1 MISCKDFIPVYSE
14 IFCYLESHY
23 GRQEVDNYWDAIFK
37 VNANKKSPLLV
48 CLEQEGGIKG
58 CFTYWSGTLNEEAA
72 HFSMYLN
79 EKRGFFIIDMH
90 RCPSKG
96 RLVDLQAQVGLKPYP
111 DYCLHCDGY
120 RSACNAVGLEYIYN
134 FQNMD
139 KAGCSI
145 LIYDPKIFDGR
156 VIIDEDTVVMHRN
169 ASDNEYYHPS
179 FHRSLNTGLNYVGNH
194 YKEAGLREVLY
205 NYVTRVVQP
214 LMGEVTLAS
223 IEKMIQEDYAKEK
236 SSDAVTTTL
245 TENGLSVSVRY
256 CPAEKYMRETGTPIS
271 PWYRYATIGV
281 MEKLAMLADC
291 TFVMDSYDEQTGGAE
306 YHFTKN

>member
-14 IFCYLESHY
+14 IFCYLESHF

-37 VNANKKSPLLV
+37 VNANKKSPLLI
-48 CLEQEGGIKG
+48 CLEKEGLKG
-58 CFTYWSGTLNEEAA
+58 CYTYWNGTLNEEAA
-72 HFSMYLN
+72 DFTMYLN
-79 EKRGFFIIDMH
+79 EKRGFYKLDMH

-96 RLVDLQAQVGLKPYP
+96 RLVDLQEQIGLKPFP

-120 RSACNAVGLEYIYN
+120 RSACNAVGLDYIYD

-145 LIYDPKIFDGR
+145 LVFDPKVFDGR
-156 VIIDEDTVVMHRN
+156 VIMDKDTVSMHRD

-179 FHRSLNTGLNYVGNH
+179 FHKSLNQGLHYVGETHGEAGILEVLSNYVN
-194 YKEAGLREVLY
+194 
-205 NYVTRVVQP
+205 RVVKP

-236 SSDAVTTTL
+236 SSDLVTTNL
-245 TENGLSVSVRY
+245 TENGLTVSVVS
-256 CPAEKYMRETGTPIS
+256 CPAEKYMRENGYVVS
-271 PWYRYATIGV
+271 PWYRYATTGV
-281 MEKLAMLADC
+281 MEELAKLAGC

>member
-14 IFCYLESHY
+14 IFCYLESHF

-37 VNANKKSPLLV
+37 VNANKKSPLLI
-48 CLEQEGGIKG
+48 CLEKEGLKG

-120 RSACNAVGLEYIYN
+120 RSACSAVGLEYIYN

-156 VIIDEDTVVMHRN
+156 VIMDENTQIMHRN

-179 FHRSLNTGLNYVGNH
+179 FHKSLNQGLHYVGETHGEAGILEVLSNYVQ
-194 YKEAGLREVLY
+194 
-205 NYVTRVVQP
+205 RVVKP
-214 LMGEVTLAS
+214 LMGEVSLAS

-236 SSDAVTTTL
+236 SSDLVTTKL
-245 TENGLSVSVRY
+245 TEDGLTVSVVS
-256 CPAEKYMRETGTPIS
+256 CPAEKYMRENGYVVS
-271 PWYRYATIGV
+271 PGYRYATTGV
-281 MEKLAMLADC
+281 MEELAKLAGC
-291 TFVMDSYDEQTGGAE
+291 TFVMDSYDEQTGGAK

>member
-14 IFCYLESHY
+14 IFCYLESHF

-37 VNANKKSPLLV
+37 VNANKKSPLLI
-48 CLEQEGGIKG
+48 CLEKEGLKG
-58 CFTYWSGTLNEEAA
+58 CYTYWNGTLNEEAA
-72 HFSMYLN
+72 DFTMYLN
-79 EKRGFFIIDMH
+79 EKRGFYKLDMH

-96 RLVDLQAQVGLKPYP
+96 RLVDLQEQIGLKPFP

-120 RSACNAVGLEYIYN
+120 RSACNAVGLDYIYD

-145 LIYDPKIFDGR
+145 LVFDPKVFDGR
-156 VIIDEDTVVMHRN
+156 VIMDKDTVSMHRD

-179 FHRSLNTGLNYVGNH
+179 FHKSLNQGLHYVGETHGEAGILEVLSNYVQ
-194 YKEAGLREVLY
+194 
-205 NYVTRVVQP
+205 RVVKP
-214 LMGEVTLAS
+214 LMGEVSLAS

-236 SSDAVTTTL
+236 SSDLVTTKL
-245 TENGLSVSVRY
+245 TEDGLTVSVVS
-256 CPAEKYMRETGTPIS
+256 CPAEKYMRENGYVVS
-271 PWYRYATIGV
+271 PWYRYATTGV
-281 MEKLAMLADC
+281 MEELAKLAGC